1 MKTIGLLLAVGLFS
15 LSAMA
20 QSFEQYDDNQYVT
33 TVSIDKNMFK
43 MMSNLELESES
54 KEAQEYMKL
63 VESLEGV
70 NFYKTENPSVKKEM
84 ASDVDTYLN
93 SGKLKNLMKIKD
105 DGKQIGF
112 YFIPGKT
119 DEIIKQLFMYVDSG
133 LENTDENV
141 VVIINGNID
150 LKQISKIINKLNLPG
165 GDSLE
170 EKTN

>member
-1 MKTIGLLLAVGLFS
+1 MRTIGLTLLIGLFS

-20 QSFEQYDDNQYVT
+20 QNFEQYGDNQYVT

-54 KEAQEYMKL
+54 KEAQEYLKL

-70 NFYKTENPSVKKEM
+70 NFYKTEKPSVKKEM
-84 ASDVDTYLN
+84 AKDVDDYVN
-93 SGKLKNLMKIKD
+93 SGKLQNLMKIKD
-105 DGKQIGF
+105 KGKNIGF

-133 LENTDENV
+133 LENTDESV

-150 LKQISKIINKLNLPG
+150 LKQISQLINKLNLPG
-165 GDSLE
+165 GDSLK
-170 EKTN
+170 EKTK